1 MKKIGIIIPTYYEE
15 ENIGSLAD
23 AIKSHIPNSEIFV
36 VDDTPSNE
44 SEKTLKDKSF
54 INYFHRG
61 QKLGRGTAVIFGLEN
76 ALKRDYI
83 ELFVEMDADFSHD
96 PRELNEKINFFKRYE
111 LDMLIASRYTKNS
124 KIINWSIFRRTFSL
138 LSNFLAKWLL
148 KIPCTDYTNGFR
160 FYSRRAAEKVVNE
173 CGKIGDGFIVL
184 SEILVV
190 IHSNNYKIDEL
201 STIFVNRKRGQSS
214 VSLKLIASSLFGLIK
229 LYYLKRKKARNKIF

>member
-1 MKKIGIIIPTYYEE
+1 MKKIGIIIPTYHEE

-36 VDDTPSNE
+36 VDDTPSNG
-44 SEKTLKDKSF
+44 SEKILKDKSF
-54 INYFHRG
+54 VNYFHRG
-61 QKLGRGTAVIFGLEN
+61 QKLGRGTAVIFGLEH
-76 ALKRDYI
+76 ALKRDHI

-96 PRELNEKINFFKRYE
+96 PRELKEKIEFFKRHK
-111 LDMLIASRYTKNS
+111 LDMLIASRYAKQS

-138 LSNFLAKWLL
+138 LSNFLAELLL

-190 IHSNNYKIDEL
+190 IHSNNYKIGEF

-214 VSLKLIASSLFGLIK
+214 VSLKLIVSSLFGLIK
-229 LYYLKRKKARNKIF
+229 LN